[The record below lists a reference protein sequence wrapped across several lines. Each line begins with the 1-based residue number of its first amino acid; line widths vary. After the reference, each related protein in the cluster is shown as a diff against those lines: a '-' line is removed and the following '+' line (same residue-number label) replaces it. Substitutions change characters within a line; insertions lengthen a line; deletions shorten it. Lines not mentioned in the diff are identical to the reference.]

1 MATSCDSV
9 ARPWL
14 VMIAGGVRSGKSTLA
29 RELAQRYAGTRV
41 AFGDIVRQR
50 TAALGLPGERRFWQ
64 QVGEEWVARDPDGLC
79 DMVMTAAQGQS
90 RVILDGLR
98 HMQIYRLLLARAGT
112 RMPVLVFVDTAADVR
127 RRRLLADKLDEQAVE
142 QILDY
147 STEGELPLL
156 RRAADL
162 VVDGTQDAATMFA
175 SFDDLI
181 GGRSQNR
188 H

>member
-64 QVGEEWVARDPDGLC
+64 QVADSSRSRRVVRYGNDGSPGSIQGYSGWF
-79 DMVMTAAQGQS
+79 TAHAN
-90 RVILDGLR
+90 I
-98 HMQIYRLLLARAGT
+98 
-112 RMPVLVFVDTAADVR
+112 
-127 RRRLLADKLDEQAVE
+127 
-142 QILDY
+142 
-147 STEGELPLL
+147 
-156 RRAADL
+156 
-162 VVDGTQDAATMFA
+162 
-175 SFDDLI
+175 
-181 GGRSQNR
+181 
-188 H
+188 